1 MKTRPK
7 PHPTHKE
14 NVKKEVLKMTREE
27 IKNTIA
33 NAVKN
38 KLEKITITGNFG
50 CGQETF
56 DIKINH
62 VHKVFY
68 CKEYFPICVLNDIRA
83 NGYKDLGGVNI

>member
-1 MKTRPK
+1 
-7 PHPTHKE
+7 
-14 NVKKEVLKMTREE
+14 MTREQ
-27 IKNTIA
+27 IKNEIA

-56 DIKINH
+56 EIKINH